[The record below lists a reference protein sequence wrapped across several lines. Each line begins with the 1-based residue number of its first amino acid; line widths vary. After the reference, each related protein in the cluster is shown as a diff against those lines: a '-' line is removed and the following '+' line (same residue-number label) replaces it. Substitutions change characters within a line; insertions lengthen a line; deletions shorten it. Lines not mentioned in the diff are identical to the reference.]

1 VAKHPDQT
9 HSSEQEADQRD
20 ALVKRLFEAVLGFN
34 DLHMIYVGDRLGLYR
49 ALADGGPAT
58 SVELARATGTHERY
72 VREWLEHQAV
82 GGILEVDGANLE
94 AKARRYRLPAG
105 HVEVLLERDSLNY
118 LAPFVRMMVG
128 LARPLPAV
136 LEAFR
141 SGGGVPYAKFSRD
154 ADFCE
159 GQADMNRVQYVNLLG
174 SEWLPAIPDVHA
186 RLRQDPPAR
195 IADVAC
201 GTGWSSISIARAY
214 PKVRVDGFDLDEP
227 SIWLAKRNATETGLE
242 DRVSFEVRDV
252 ADPGLDGRYDLV
264 TVFEAIHDMARPVEA
279 LRAIRGLLADAG
291 AVVIADERV
300 AESFTA
306 PGDDVERLMYGWSVL
321 HCLPVGLSDR
331 PSAGTGTAM
340 RPATLREYALAAG
353 FRDVEILPIE
363 NDFWRFYR
371 LIA

>member
-1 VAKHPDQT
+1 M
-9 HSSEQEADQRD
+9 
-20 ALVKRLFEAVLGFN
+20 LGFN
-34 DLHMIYVGDRLGLYR
+34 DLYMVYVGVRLGLYH

-58 SVELARATGTHERY
+58 SAQLAQATGTHERY

-82 GGILEVDGANLE
+82 GGILEVDDASLE
-94 AKARRYRLPAG
+94 AKVRRYRLPAG

-128 LARPLPAV
+128 LTRPLPAV

-141 SGGGVPYAKFSRD
+141 SGGGVPYTDFSHD
-154 ADFCE
+154 ADFRE
-159 GQADMNRVQYVNLLG
+159 GQEDMNRVQYVNLLG
-174 SEWLPAIPDVHA
+174 REWLPAIPDVHT

-195 IADVAC
+195 VADVAC
-201 GTGWSSISIARAY
+201 GTGWSSIAIARAY
-214 PKVRVDGFDLDEP
+214 PKVTVDGFDLDEP
-227 SIWLAKRNATETGLE
+227 SITRAKQNAAETGLE
-242 DRVSFEVRDV
+242 DRVSFEVRDA
-252 ADPGLDGRYDLV
+252 ADLGLAGRYDLV
-264 TVFEAIHDMARPVEA
+264 SVFEAIHDMSRPVEV
-279 LRAIRGLLADAG
+279 LTAIRDLVAEGG
-291 AVVIADERV
+291 ALIIADERV

-321 HCLPVGLSDR
+321 HCLPVGMAEQ

-371 LIA
+371 LRP